1 MADSDSD
8 SVPSDIEAA
17 AQSALSTVIPQKSK
31 ALYDLAYEKF
41 EKWLE
46 EKKIKHINEKV
57 LLAYFEGRKTQKAS
71 TLWTLYSMLRSEL
84 SLKKNIDIT
93 KYTSL
98 YAFLKRQS
106 EGYHAKK
113 SNIFSKK
120 NVHQFITE
128 AEDRTFL
135 MAKVA
140 LIIGIGGACRKAE
153 LTFLRV
159 GDVSDEDSHF
169 VVKIPNTK
177 TKVTR
182 EFVIT
187 EGNIE
192 GQNFLDLIR
201 KYIALR
207 PRNVK
212 HDRFFVKYTN
222 GTCGVQPVGINTVGS
237 LPKAI
242 AQFLKLPN
250 PALFTGHCFRRS
262 SATLLADSGADILK
276 LKQHGG
282 WKSSTVAEGYV
293 EHSIENK
300 KRIATDILGESSSS
314 TSSVM
319 HHEIQST
326 SMNSKSAGVN
336 LTNCSHCVI
345 NIYNA

>member
-1 MADSDSD
+1 MSDSDSD
-8 SVPSDIEAA
+8 NVPSDIEAA
-17 AQSALSTVIPQKSK
+17 AQSALSAVIPQKSR
-31 ALYDLAYEKF
+31 ALYDLAYGKF

-106 EGYHAKK
+106 EGYQAKK

-120 NVHQFITE
+120 NVYQFITE

-140 LIIGIGGACRKAE
+140 LIVGIGGACRKGE

-207 PRNVK
+207 PQNVK
-212 HDRFFVKYTN
+212 HDRFFIKYTN
-222 GTCGVQPVGINTVGS
+222 GKCGVQPVGINTIGN
-237 LPKAI
+237 LPKTI

-250 PALFTGHCFRRS
+250 PVLFTGHCFRRS

-282 WKSSTVAEGYV
+282 WRSSTVAEGYV
-293 EHSIENK
+293 ENSIENK

-314 TSSVM
+314 SVI
-319 HHEIQST
+319 HHEITST
-326 SMNSKSAGVN
+326 SMNPKSAGVN
-336 LTNCSHCVI
+336 LTNCSNCVI

>member
-1 MADSDSD
+1 MKNLRSG
-8 SVPSDIEAA
+8 
-17 AQSALSTVIPQKSK
+17 LKK
-31 ALYDLAYEKF
+31 
-41 EKWLE
+41 
-46 EKKIKHINEKV
+46 KKIKHINEKV
-57 LLAYFEGRKTQKAS
+57 LLAYFEVRKTQKAS
-71 TLWTLYSMLRSEL
+71 TLWTLYSMLRCEL

-106 EGYHAKK
+106 EGYYAKK
-113 SNIFSKK
+113 SNIFSKE
-120 NVHQFITE
+120 NVNQFITE

-140 LIIGIGGACRKAE
+140 LIIGIAGACRKCE

-159 GDVSDEDSHF
+159 GNVSDKDSHF
-169 VVKIPNTK
+169 VVQLPNTK

-187 EGNIE
+187 EGKTE
-192 GQNFLDLIR
+192 GQNLLDIIR

-212 HDRFFVKYTN
+212 HDRFFVKFTN
-222 GTCGVQPVGINTVGS
+222 GTCGVQPVGINTIGK
-237 LPKAI
+237 LPKDI
-242 AQFLKLPN
+242 AQFLKLSN
-250 PALFTGHCFRRS
+250 PALYTGHCFRRS

-282 WKSSTVAEGYV
+282 WKSSSVAEGYV
-293 EHSIENK
+293 ENSIENK
-300 KRIATDILGESSSS
+300 KRIASDILGESGASS
-314 TSSVM
+314 SSVM
-319 HHEIQST
+319 NHQIRST
-326 SMNSKSAGVN
+326 SMNSTSAGIN

-345 NIYNA
+345 HVYNS